1 MAKKIILY
9 GNENCPDCM
18 VLKGLLDEAGIR
30 YGYVDVLAGLAHFK
44 KFLGVRDNNP
54 EAFAQVVEAG
64 SIGIPT
70 VVVDDTEVHVLHG
83 ANADTDLSVFR

>member
-30 YGYVDVLAGLAHFK
+30 YGYVDLLAGLAHFK

-54 EAFAQVVEAG
+54 EAFASAIAVG
-64 SIGIPT
+64 SAGIPT
-70 VVVDDTEVHVLHG
+70 VVVDDTEVHVLHVV
-83 ANADTDLSVFR
+83 NAETDLSAFR